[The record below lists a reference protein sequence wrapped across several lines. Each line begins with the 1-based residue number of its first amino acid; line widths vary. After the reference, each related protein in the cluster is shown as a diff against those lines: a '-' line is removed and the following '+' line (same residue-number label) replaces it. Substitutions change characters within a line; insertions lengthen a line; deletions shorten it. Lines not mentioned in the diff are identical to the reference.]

1 VHANQ
6 RLSTNLVRKLAL
18 QERSESPRIRCL
30 YHSRLFKRLKP
41 MSLAHTIEE
50 LSQRIE
56 QALPES
62 LKQTKNEMDKT
73 IRQAVMNAFQKM
85 ELVTRDE
92 FDIQTQVLART
103 RAKLEA
109 LEQRVAA
116 LESSKSAT

>member
-1 VHANQ
+1 
-6 RLSTNLVRKLAL
+6 
-18 QERSESPRIRCL
+18 
-30 YHSRLFKRLKP
+30 
-41 MSLAHTIEE
+41 MSIAQTIEE
-50 LSQRIE
+50 MSQRIE

-62 LKQTKNEMDKT
+62 LRQTKTEIDKT
-73 IRQAVMNAFQKM
+73 IRQSVMNAFQKM

-116 LESSKSAT
+116 LEAALNNQTMDKANDQTEIK